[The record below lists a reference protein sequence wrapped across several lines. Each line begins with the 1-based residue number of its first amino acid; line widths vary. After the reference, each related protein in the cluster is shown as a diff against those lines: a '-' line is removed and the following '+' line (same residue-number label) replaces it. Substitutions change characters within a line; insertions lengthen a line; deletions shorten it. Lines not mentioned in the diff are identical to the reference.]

1 MLIDPRRYDE
11 IERNNLFRG
20 FRRVIFYEGRRE
32 RKRKDKSLV
41 ESFNQK
47 KKKRRGDVK
56 GDLRY
61 LLREED
67 KVLERCHRSFS
78 SSRGAVSVS
87 VKMCTRYSRRE
98 KGRGRGLITRW
109 FARWTAEAFEI

>member
-20 FRRVIFYEGRRE
+20 FRRVIFYEGKRE

-78 SSRGAVSVS
+78 SSRGAVSVHRKN
-87 VKMCTRYSRRE
+87 VHEIFKERE
-98 KGRGRGLITRW
+98 GGGGGD
-109 FARWTAEAFEI
+109 

>member
-11 IERNNLFRG
+11 IEKNNL
-20 FRRVIFYEGRRE
+20 FRRVIFMSERGKEEEG
-32 RKRKDKSLV
+32 KSPV
-41 ESFNQK
+41 ESFNQ

-87 VKMCTRYSRRE
+87 VKMCTRYSRR
-98 KGRGRGLITRW
+98 GRGD
-109 FARWTAEAFEI
+109 